1 MINNILRLL
10 GIRPLGYKLPA
21 IPQTPSLVLAE
32 SIKGQSTGGKVK
44 SSVYRPKSARSKK
57 K

>member
-10 GIRPLGYKLPA
+10 GIRPLEYKPPA
-21 IPQTPSLVLAE
+21 IPQTPSLVSTE